1 MKAKTYRIALTG
13 LLGACA
19 VALSYLESLL
29 PTAAFLPPGAKPG
42 LSNLANMFAA
52 EVLGP
57 LPAFG
62 IAFLK
67 AGFAALTRGGTAG
80 IMSLCGGIFSTA
92 VMLLLFRKDRK
103 LGYVGIGVISAVCH
117 NLGQLCVAAAMV
129 GNLSVLAYLPAL
141 LLFGVVAG
149 ALTGLICRAVS
160 PMLRKVTARFQIKS

>member
-42 LSNLANMFAA
+42 FSNLANMFAA
-52 EVLGP
+52 SLLGP

-62 IAFLK
+62 IALLK

-80 IMSLCGGIFSTA
+80 LMSLCGGIFSTA
-92 VMLLLFRKDRK
+92 VMLLLFKKDRR
-103 LGYVGIGVISAVCH
+103 LGFVGIGVISAVCH
-117 NLGQLCVAAAMV
+117 NLGQLCVAAALV

-141 LLFGVVAG
+141 LLFGAVAG
-149 ALTGLICRAVS
+149 TLTGLVCRAVL
-160 PMLRKVTARFQIKS
+160 PALRRATASFRNNR